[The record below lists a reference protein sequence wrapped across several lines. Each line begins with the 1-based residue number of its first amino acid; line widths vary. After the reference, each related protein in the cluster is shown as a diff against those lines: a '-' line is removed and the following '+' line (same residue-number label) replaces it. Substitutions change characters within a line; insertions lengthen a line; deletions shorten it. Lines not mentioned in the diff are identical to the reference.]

1 MQRYRLKVKMEKLT
15 LNYKI
20 NISNEVG
27 IQDVVDGSMFLHTS
41 NINSENELMDKVTE
55 AMEDIMEE
63 LDHEILGGYCK
74 VMSGHDELFKL
85 DFYSHDNLDD
95 GESRWIQPITKTI
108 H

>member
-1 MQRYRLKVKMEKLT
+1 MVLYGQREKMQRIT

-20 NISNEVG
+20 NISNDVG

-41 NINSENELMDKVTE
+41 NIDSEHELMNKVTE
-55 AMEDIMEE
+55 AMENVMEE
-63 LDHEILGGYCK
+63 LDYEILGGYCK
-74 VMSGHDELFKL
+74 VMFGQDELFKL
-85 DFYSHDNLDD
+85 DFYSHEDLDD

>member
-63 LDHEILGGYCK
+63 LDHEILGGYCE

-85 DFYSHDNLDD
+85 DFYSHENLDD